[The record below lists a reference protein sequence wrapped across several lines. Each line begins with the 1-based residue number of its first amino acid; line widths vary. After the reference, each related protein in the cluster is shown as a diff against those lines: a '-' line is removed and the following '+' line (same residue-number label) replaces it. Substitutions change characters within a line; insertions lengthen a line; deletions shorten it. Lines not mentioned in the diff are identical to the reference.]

1 MGEQTVYLM
10 AYFTDEQQ
18 AFFLAQSTNLQDWT
32 ELNRGQPLL
41 DVRSEG
47 KRIRDPFLFQDQ
59 EGVFH
64 LLFTDD
70 WHSTTI
76 GYSQSRD
83 LKSWTKPSYLTL
95 FEEPADVHNCWAPEC
110 FFERETGSYVLLW
123 STSFRSQNVEREESN
138 RIYCCKTKDF
148 QSFTEPQLF
157 FDPGYVVI
165 DATVCPS
172 AGQYYMA
179 FKDEREFNAPS
190 SRHSAIRTAV
200 SRDLQSFESISPLLT
215 PPCSE
220 GPFILYEKERF
231 YLFFDAFGRQTYGV
245 LQSDDFV
252 QWEEISDRFRF
263 PDRCKHFSILKVSN

>member
-1 MGEQTVYLM
+1 MGKQAIYYM

-32 ELNRGQPLL
+32 VLNQGNPLL

-47 KRIRDPFLFQDQ
+47 KRIRAPFLFQDQ
-59 EGVFH
+59 EGLFH

-70 WHSTTI
+70 WHSATI
-76 GYSQSRD
+76 GYSQSHD
-83 LKSWTKPSYLTL
+83 LKTWTKPRYLSF
-95 FEEPADVHNCWAPEC
+95 FEEPGDVHNCWAPEC
-110 FFERETGSYVLLW
+110 FLERETGHYVLVW

-148 QSFTEPQLF
+148 KSFTEPQLF

-172 AGQYYMA
+172 GEQYYMA
-179 FKDEREFNAPS
+179 FKDEREFNVPT

-200 SRDLQSFESISPLLT
+200 SKDLRSFESISPLLT

-231 YLFFDAFGRQTYGV
+231 FLFFDAFGRKTCGV
-245 LQSDDFV
+245 LQSEDFV
-252 QWEEISDRFRF
+252 LWKDVSDQFHF
-263 PDRCKHFSILKVSN
+263 PDQCKHFSILKV